1 MSVLLADELPQDAAG
16 AELVLG
22 SHVEHKGEIDAREA
36 SFLSFK
42 SKGEE
47 LIAAGH
53 YAKNEV
59 GRYVGVCSYGR
70 TTHRGRSKV
79 VNLLGLYVYEQG
91 DFT

>member
-59 GRYVGVCSYGR
+59 CGCVFFWEDYSQRE
-70 TTHRGRSKV
+70 K
-79 VNLLGLYVYEQG
+79 
-91 DFT
+91 